1 MMSLHRR
8 VALSAALVL
17 AAFVGLTLLALER
30 AFVESAE
37 SARAERLQGQLYLLM
52 AATDDSDG
60 AISIAEPLPEPRLAL
75 PGSGLY
81 GQIVEESGR
90 TAWRSPS
97 AAGLEVP
104 FHRRLEVGQRR
115 LERRVDPRGTPYFVQ
130 SHGVRWA
137 TGEVPRTLVFSV
149 AEDLREYQQLVSG
162 YRRTLAIWLGAA
174 ALLLMAVL
182 AVVLRW
188 GLKPLRRVGAE
199 IGLVQQGRQ
208 ERIQGSYPA
217 ELQVLTENINALLA
231 HERAR
236 QKRLKDAL
244 ADLAHSL
251 KTPLAVLRAS
261 LAEAGRD
268 AEAMRA
274 VDEQLARMDRI
285 VAHHLQRAA
294 AGAGTRLAGPVPVAP
309 VVERLLA
316 AMGKVY
322 RDKGVEA
329 VNGVGAEVLFHG
341 AEDDLMEMLGN
352 LIENAFKWC
361 RHQVRVSASGD
372 GGLTVAVDD
381 DGPGIAADSAQHL
394 LERGVR
400 ADESVPGH
408 GFGLAAVRDIA
419 GAYGGSVAIGASP
432 QGGARVAV
440 TLPA

>member
-8 VALSAALVL
+8 VAWSAALVL
-17 AAFVGLTLLALER
+17 AVSVGLTLLALER

-37 SARAERLQGQLYLLM
+37 SARAERLQGELYLLM
-52 AATDDSDG
+52 AAADDGDG
-60 AISIAEPLPEPRLAL
+60 PVTVAEPLPDPRLAL

-81 GQIVEESGR
+81 AQIVEESGR

-104 FHRRLEVGQRR
+104 FHRRLKVGERR
-115 LERRVDPRGTPYFVQ
+115 LERRVDPRGTPYLVQ

-137 TGEVPRTLVFSV
+137 TGAAPRTLVFSV
-149 AEDLREYQQLVSG
+149 AEDLRGYRELIAG
-162 YRRTLAIWLGAA
+162 YRRTLAGWLGAG
-174 ALLLMAVL
+174 ALLLTAVL
-182 AVVLRW
+182 AAVLRW
-188 GLKPLRRVGAE
+188 GLTPLRRVGAE
-199 IGLVQQGRQ
+199 LGRVQRGRQ
-208 ERIQGSYPA
+208 ERIEGRYPA
-217 ELQVLTENINALLA
+217 ELQVLTENINTLLA

-236 QKRLKDAL
+236 QARLKNAL

-268 AEAMRA
+268 AEAARA
-274 VDEQLARMDRI
+274 ADEQLARMDRI

-294 AGAGTRLAGPVPVAP
+294 AGAGAGLAGPVAVAP
-309 VVERLLA
+309 VAARLLA

-322 RDKGVEA
+322 RDKDVRADNA
-329 VNGVGAEVLFHG
+329 VAADVVFHG
-341 AEDDLMEMLGN
+341 AEDDLMELLGN

-361 RHQVRVSASGD
+361 RREVRVTAEAGER
-372 GGLTVAVDD
+372 LTLAVED
-381 DGPGIAADSAQHL
+381 DGPGIAPEAARRL

-419 GAYGGSVAIGASP
+419 AAYGGEVTIEASRA
-432 QGGARVAV
+432 GGARVAV
-440 TLPA
+440 VLPG